1 MRRLALPVDRTIALA
16 LGVTA
21 AFVIWVLSGAGSG
34 WERTV
39 FSDCIFPFVVLAA
52 VYQAWK
58 ASKNTTVD
66 QGTRRAWRLITA
78 AYLSWC
84 VGDAIWAIY
93 EVGLR
98 QQPFPSL
105 ADGGYLLFYPLILA
119 GLLTLPG
126 VARNR
131 ADRMKL
137 LIDTGTVVLA
147 GGLFVWY
154 LVVEPTIDKSATTS
168 TLEHVLSLAYP
179 VGDVLLIFGVAWT
192 LLRQPAVRLAAMV
205 ALIVGALSFVFAD
218 VVFARL
224 ALSGN
229 DGGVGAP
236 DILWMIGIASMFV
249 AGRYQATHVGSG
261 TTAIR
266 ERVTR
271 VSKLPYVGIVIGYG
285 LLLVVAGKEAHAP
298 LSALIFGCA
307 GITALVTMRQMTAQ
321 REYTHLMS
329 QFQALAATDS
339 LTGLHNRRN
348 FFRLA
353 DRRLSARQGADDPVA
368 VVMIDVDHFKLINDT
383 YGHRVGDEVLAAVSR
398 SLTDAVRTG
407 DVVARFGG
415 DEFVVLLPGSGS
427 AESSVVAE
435 RLRRRA
441 MAVPVE
447 TSMGPVPVSLSV
459 GVGTHECGTAD
470 IENLLLRADEALYE
484 AKRAGRGRVHVAPAS

>member
-1 MRRLALPVDRTIALA
+1 MDRTIAVS
-16 LGVTA
+16 LGFTA
-21 AFVIWVLSGAGSG
+21 AFVIWVLSGVGTE
-34 WERTV
+34 WQRTV
-39 FSDCIFPFVVLAA
+39 ISDCIFPPVVLAA
-52 VYQAWK
+52 VYQAWR
-58 ASKNTTVD
+58 ASGNTTVD
-66 QGTRRAWRLITA
+66 HGTRRAWRLITA
-78 AYLSWC
+78 AYLCWC
-84 VGDAIWAIY
+84 VGDAVWAVY

-131 ADRMKL
+131 ADRLKV

-147 GGLFVWY
+147 GGLLVWY
-154 LVVEPTIDKSATTS
+154 LVIEPTIDKSAATS
-168 TLEHVLSLAYP
+168 TLEHVLSVAYP

-192 LLRQPAVRLAAMV
+192 VLRRPAVRMAAMV

-236 DILWMIGIASMFV
+236 DILWMIGVASLV
-249 AGRYQATHVGSG
+249 AAGRYQATHAGSG
-261 TTAIR
+261 ATTIR

-271 VSKLPYVGIVIGYG
+271 VSKLPYIGIAIGYG
-285 LLLVVAGKEAHAP
+285 LLLFVGGREAHSP
-298 LSALIFGCA
+298 LNALIFGCA
-307 GITALVTMRQMTAQ
+307 GITALVTVRQMTAQ
-321 REYTHLMS
+321 REYTDLMS
-329 QFQALAATDS
+329 RFQALAATDS

-353 DRRLSARQGADDPVA
+353 DRRLAARRGPDDPVA
-368 VVMIDVDHFKLINDT
+368 VVMIDVDHFKVINDT
-383 YGHRVGDEVLAAVSR
+383 YGHAVGDEVLAAVSR
-398 SLTDAVRTG
+398 ALTDAVRAG

-415 DEFVVLLPGSGS
+415 DEFVVLLPGSGP

-441 MAVPVE
+441 MATPVQ
-447 TSMGPVPVSLSV
+447 TSMGPVEIGLSV
-459 GVGTHECGTAD
+459 GVSTHEHGDAE
-470 IENLLLRADEALYE
+470 IEALLLRADEALYE
-484 AKRAGRGRVHVAPAS
+484 AKRAGRGRVHVAAAP